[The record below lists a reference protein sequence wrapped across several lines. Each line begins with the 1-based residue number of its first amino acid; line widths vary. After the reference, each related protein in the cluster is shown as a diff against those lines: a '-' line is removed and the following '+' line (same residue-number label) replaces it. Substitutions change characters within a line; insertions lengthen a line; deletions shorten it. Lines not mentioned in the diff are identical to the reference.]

1 MITHCHAHTY
11 TVRIRTWHGKGVVHV
26 VRLFSSDDLYLK
38 RRACRLDRK
47 PLPQIWKCMHIEME
61 RKRGTEE
68 EGSEQAYKKAK
79 RDDSDSE
86 YADKTKAK
94 CLLLRHLDT

>member
-1 MITHCHAHTY
+1 MHA
-11 TVRIRTWHGKGVVHV
+11 
-26 VRLFSSDDLYLK
+26 
-38 RRACRLDRK
+38 DRK
-47 PLPQIWKCMHIEME
+47 PLPQIWTCMHMME

-68 EGSEQAYKKAK
+68 EGSEQVYKKAK

-94 CLLLRHLDT
+94 CLLLRHLGTYTSTIDYYAIKYFNMKFMRETGMHFKRWECEGRST

>member
-1 MITHCHAHTY
+1 
-11 TVRIRTWHGKGVVHV
+11 
-26 VRLFSSDDLYLK
+26 
-38 RRACRLDRK
+38 
-47 PLPQIWKCMHIEME
+47 MHIEME

-94 CLLLRHLDT
+94 CLLLRHLDTYTSTIDYFYLYANTSEVHT